1 MTSSVIKVLE
11 KISTLALFNDKLYFT
26 GGTALAYYINH
37 RVSEDIDIISPQI
50 LDYKKIIP
58 SMLSVGAKKIEDEN
72 ILALRLV
79 GLFPDEY
86 IIKFILDGVKIE
98 FFYAN
103 RPIQKEI
110 LHILTFSHY
119 ENTNL
124 KILSL
129 ELISKLK
136 LVAFFQRD
144 KMRDLFDFG
153 AILDDQVV
161 TFDEILIIAQK
172 TKNIN
177 SKQELLKFISN
188 KKEAKDDES
197 VYLDENNRLD
207 LSFENIRNQ
216 VISKLQ

>member
-1 MTSSVIKVLE
+1 
-11 KISTLALFNDKLYFT
+11 
-26 GGTALAYYINH
+26 
-37 RVSEDIDIISPQI
+37 
-50 LDYKKIIP
+50 
-58 SMLSVGAKKIEDEN
+58 MLSVGAKKIEDEN

-119 ENTNL
+119 ENTKP

-136 LVAFFQRD
+136 LVAFFERD